1 MSAATRSAVVPPVR
15 EGGQAQYVEHL
26 VPRNAVATGLGP
38 TREWMLMRLDEPLTL
53 SAMAA
58 HAGYSE
64 RSFIRRSTPRP
75 GCHHCA
81 GCTANACRRHAACSS
96 ARTPISKRSPR
107 PPDSGPPPPYA
118 CTSVARSGRHRAR
131 TGRHGPQSGS
141 RPAERRL
148 SAHTPGR
155 GVSRHDAQAMEL
167 ERLELSTSWVRSRR
181 SPN

>member
-64 RSFIRRSTPRP
+64 RSFLRRF
-75 GCHHCA
+75 
-81 GCTANACRRHAACSS
+81 HAE
-96 ARTPISKRSPR
+96 TGL
-107 PPDSGPPPPYA
+107 PPL
-118 CTSVARSGRHRAR
+118 RWL
-131 TGRHGPQSGS
+131 HGQ
-141 RPAERRL
+141 RVQEARRL
-148 SAHTPGR
+148 
-155 GVSRHDAQAMEL
+155 L
-167 ERLELSTSWVRSRR
+167 ERTDSDLEAVASATGFGTAATLRLHFGRALGTTPSAYRKTWAAVRESAG
-181 SPN
+181 